1 MVISKPTHPPTH
13 TPIHTHPHTDI
24 HTHTHRHTDVLTH
37 TQMHSHTH
45 TPHTPTHTH
54 THTHRCTHLSS
65 HLGII
70 SYISSDEGDDA
81 KRELVRITACCG
93 AFTEEGLGQLIEP
106 ANELLQNISDLHT
119 KVLAPSAMHLHVHA
133 QDGSLEKKI
142 ISMCSAH
149 AHTRVMHTHTCT
161 YTHMLILYMYVDTIH
176 MYTVR

>member
-1 MVISKPTHPPTH
+1 MRWSSANPPTHPPTH
-13 TPIHTHPHTDI
+13 PSTPTHTPTSTHTHTDTQMYSHTHRCT
-24 HTHTHRHTDVLTH
+24 HTHTHPTH
-37 TQMHSHTH
+37 
-45 TPHTPTHTH
+45 PHTH

-149 AHTRVMHTHTCT
+149 AHTRVMHTH
-161 YTHMLILYMYVDTIH
+161 MLILYMYVDTIH